1 MVINRVEIGKFRGFK
16 DVSFDL
22 GSHITLIAGRNG
34 TQKTTLLGILT
45 QPFTITDSSN
55 PMKGEKPLCGGSF
68 KSAFSEKFKLS
79 NTFDKPG
86 EHEWTLNVKK
96 ESSPFTLISMLRDKK
111 SGAIRFWQ
119 KGSRSQGTGY
129 LQRPVIYL
137 SLKRLVPI
145 GEDKALKTDDAVL
158 LTEKEK
164 IFFSDAY
171 NKILI
176 SRDEIKDYNYLK
188 STHKDTMGITSVNY
202 DWQSNSA
209 GQDNIGKILL
219 AILSFKR
226 LKEKF
231 STKYQGGILAIDEI
245 DASLYPAS
253 QVKLIEQM
261 MKFCSKYNI
270 QLLATTHS
278 LPVIKKVLDNSLI
291 AKQVGQCKVVFLEK
305 LDRSVIVNDSIDHDG
320 IVAKL
325 NLDLG
330 TPKALSKITI
340 FTEDAEGREFAKAL
354 IKSTYPQIEF
364 VKKCT
369 FSCDLLIELSRTNVP
384 GFVFPTS
391 IIILD
396 GDVGRRK
403 LKENFVLLPG
413 TNSPER
419 ELANFLYGLSDSDPF
434 WTSKHQ
440 HYDKDVCFLHYSLRE
455 IMSDRYKAKEWY
467 NSQKDMKVWGNEAR
481 ALYNRWMQDNK
492 PIVVKF
498 LDDFEAIYFATLR
511 ERKLIQ

>member
-1 MVINRVEIGKFRGFK
+1 MVINKVDIVKFRGFK
-16 DVSFDL
+16 NVSFDL

-34 TQKTTLLGILT
+34 TQKSTLLGLLT
-45 QPFTITDSSN
+45 QPFTITNALN

-79 NTFDKPG
+79 KTFDKAG
-86 EHEWTLNVKK
+86 DHEWTLDVKK
-96 ESSPFTLISMLRDKK
+96 VNSPFTLVSMKRDQKT
-111 SGAIRFWQ
+111 GAIRFWQ
-119 KGSRSQGTGY
+119 KGSRGQGTGY

-145 GEDKALKTDDAVL
+145 GEDKSLKTNDAVT
-158 LTEKEK
+158 LTDKEK
-164 IFFSDAY
+164 VIFREAY

-176 SRDEIKDYNYLK
+176 SRDEIKDLNYLK
-188 STHKDTMGITSVNY
+188 SSHKDTMGITSKNY

-231 STKYQGGILAIDEI
+231 GREYHGGILAIDEI

-261 MKFCSKYNI
+261 MKYCSKFNI
-270 QLLATTHS
+270 QLIATTHS
-278 LPVIKKVLDNSLI
+278 LPLIKKVFDFSLLD
-291 AKQVGQCKVVFLEK
+291 KQVGQCKVAFLEK
-305 LDRSVIVNDSIDHDG
+305 LDHSVIVNDNIDYDG

-330 TPKALSKITI
+330 NPKSLSKITI
-340 FTEDAEGREFAKAL
+340 FTEDAEGREFAKAI

-364 VKKCT
+364 IRKCT
-369 FSCDLLIELSRTNVP
+369 FSCDLLIELNRTNVP

-391 IIILD
+391 IVILD
-396 GDVGRRK
+396 GDVKRKK

-419 ELANFLYGLSDSDPF
+419 ELAQFLYDLSDMDPF
-434 WTSKHQ
+434 WTSKNQ
-440 HYDKDVCFLHYSLRE
+440 HYDKDCCFLDFSLDE
-455 IMSDRYKAKEWY
+455 ILGDRNKAKLWY
-467 NSQKDMKVWGNEAR
+467 NSQKEMKVWGNEAR
-481 ALYNRWMQDNK
+481 ALYNRWMKDNK
-492 PIVVKF
+492 EVVVKF
-498 LDDFEAIYFATLR
+498 LDDFEAIYFSTLR